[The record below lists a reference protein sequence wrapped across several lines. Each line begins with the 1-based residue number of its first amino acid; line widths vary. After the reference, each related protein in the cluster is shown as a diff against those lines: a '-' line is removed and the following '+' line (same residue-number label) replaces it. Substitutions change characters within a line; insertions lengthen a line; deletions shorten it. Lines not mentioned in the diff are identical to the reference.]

1 MNVAGRQR
9 DGFRDGFCP
18 ADWDPAITLTVD
30 WNGAAQTFALSNGLL
45 VGRFSTVAAWTL
57 RDVTLER
64 TLNADRGGEILMNRA
79 IREALLVME
88 GEQDK
93 RNRETQVA
101 LWRDA
106 VSNQVT
112 ELGFEEWTSNGCK
125 G

>member
-1 MNVAGRQR
+1 MNMAGRYA
-9 DGFRDGFCP
+9 DPGFCP
-18 ADWDPAITLTVD
+18 ADWDPAITITVD
-30 WNGAAQTFALSNGLL
+30 WNGASQTFALSNGTL
-45 VGRFSTVAAWTL
+45 VGRFSTVAAWTV
-57 RDVTLER
+57 RSIALER
-64 TLNADRGGEILMNRA
+64 TLNAEGGEILMNRA
-79 IREALLVME
+79 IREALLVMQ

-106 VSNQVT
+106 VHNKVT